1 MRILVLGEGPNDLGR
16 IDRSGLLTHPGALP
30 ILIER
35 LFHDDEPSGSI
46 DFKALPWKSESVH
59 PHRGSGLHRRL
70 ELAAARFGRDVDAI
84 VAVVDRDGAKN
95 RSRAEQLHKGRES
108 VLRQKLSCAVGLSVE
123 MLEAT
128 LLADETALRTALN
141 DPSIECQPDP
151 EKLVSRVEQSD
162 GNPKGRLQRLIAA
175 SPVGLHGQDFTAI
188 YAEIARHARLAVLE
202 ERCPN
207 GFGEFAL
214 QVREIAAA
222 FKP

>member
-16 IDRSGLLTHPGALP
+16 SNRSGLLTLPGDLP

-35 LFHDDEPSGSI
+35 LCREVEPSMAI
-46 DFKALPWKSESVH
+46 DFKALPWKSGSLRAH
-59 PHRGSGLHRRL
+59 SGSGLHKKL
-70 ELAAARFGRDVDAI
+70 ELAAALFGRQVDAI
-84 VAVVDRDGAKN
+84 VAVVDRDGARN
-95 RSRAEQLHKGRES
+95 RSRAEQLGKGRES
-108 VLRQKLSCAVGLSVE
+108 VRRQKLSCAVGLSVE
-123 MLEAT
+123 TLEAT
-128 LLADETALRTALN
+128 LLADETALRAALD

-162 GNPKGRLQRLIAA
+162 ANPKGRLQRLIAA

-207 GFGEFAL
+207 GFGGFAL

-222 FKP
+222 FKS